1 MRVVP
6 WAALLMSLGLSL
18 ATAILV
24 NRESH
29 GHVVVRPWGDDA
41 VVVAPLLVAL
51 AVLTMVL
58 LYALTRTQLA
68 ARRAVRAGVLAI
80 ERGEVLRARL
90 EQQGRT
96 ARQQAQERLALIDAL
111 FRATPAGLAVFDAE
125 LRFVRLNQG
134 LADIHG
140 LAVSAHLGKT
150 LAELLPEHD
159 PGLSTALREALASG
173 EARTV
178 EVTGHT
184 PASVESR
191 TWLCNCAPVRNEAG
205 LVVGVALVVLD
216 ISARKE
222 AEREMRRLV
231 EALSQSNRELDQF
244 AYVASHGLKAPLRG
258 IANLAS
264 WLEEDLGDTLPKR
277 SREHLH
283 LLRSRASR
291 LESMVGGILQYSRA
305 GRCERSLEDVDVR
318 ELVQEIVALLS
329 PPETAQV
336 VPSPELPKLHTERVP
351 LQQTLMNLIANAL
364 TYARRPDVLVEVTAV
379 SEDGVWHF
387 CVRDNGPGIPA
398 EDYERIWQLFQA
410 GPGGERRGSG
420 IGLAVVR
427 KTAEARG
434 GRAWVESTPGHG
446 STFHFTW
453 PKHDAA

>member
-1 MRVVP
+1 
-6 WAALLMSLGLSL
+6 
-18 ATAILV
+18 
-24 NRESH
+24 
-29 GHVVVRPWGDDA
+29 
-41 VVVAPLLVAL
+41 
-51 AVLTMVL
+51 VL
-58 LYALTRTQLA
+58 LYALTRSQLA
-68 ARRAVRAGVLAI
+68 ARRAVRAGALAI

-90 EQQGRT
+90 EQQGLT

-140 LAVSAHLGKT
+140 IPVSAHLGKS
-150 LAELLPEHD
+150 LVEILPAYD
-159 PGLSTALREALASG
+159 PGLNAALRDVLGSG
-173 EARTV
+173 EARTI
-178 EVTGHT
+178 EVTGHA
-184 PASVESR
+184 PASAEAR
-191 TWLCNCAPVRNEAG
+191 TCLCNCAPVRNEAG

-216 ISARKE
+216 ISERKE

-244 AYVASHGLKAPLRG
+244 AYVASHDLKAPLRG
-258 IANLAS
+258 IANLAN
-264 WLEEDLGDTLPKR
+264 WLQEDLGETLPKR
-277 SREHLH
+277 SREHLQ

-318 ELVQEIVALLS
+318 ELVQEVVALLS
-329 PPETAQV
+329 PPDGAQV
-336 VPSPELPKLHTERVP
+336 QISPELPKLHTERIP

-364 TYARRPDVLVEVTAV
+364 TYAKRPDVLVEVEA
-379 SEDGVWHF
+379 SAEDGFWHF
-387 CVRDNGPGIPA
+387 RVRDNGAGIPL
-398 EDYERIWQLFQA
+398 EDHERIWQLFQA
-410 GPGGERRGSG
+410 GSGGEKRGSG

-434 GRAWVESTPGHG
+434 GRAWVESSIGHG

-453 PKHDAA
+453 PKHDAI